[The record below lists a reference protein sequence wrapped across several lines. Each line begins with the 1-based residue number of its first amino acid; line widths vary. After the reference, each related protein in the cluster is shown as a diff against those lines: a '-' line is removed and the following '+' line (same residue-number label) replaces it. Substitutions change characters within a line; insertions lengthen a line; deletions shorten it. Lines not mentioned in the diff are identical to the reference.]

1 MHRTSNA
8 PAGSG
13 EGAVDCQPGGDRT
26 QQSATPSENPAR
38 PVFVIR
44 LEPLPG
50 IDGTL
55 ALREA
60 LKRLRRNHG
69 LRCLACTEEAGR

>member
-1 MHRTSNA
+1 MPEKSNA
-8 PAGSG
+8 PAWDR
-13 EGAVDCQPGGDRT
+13 GAADRKPGGYGS
-26 QQSATPSENPAR
+26 QHSPSGADFPAAR
-38 PVFVIR
+38 PVFVLK

-50 IDGTL
+50 IDGHK

-69 LRCLACTEEAGR
+69 LRCLACIEEAGR

>member
-1 MHRTSNA
+1 MKT
-8 PAGSG
+8 PA
-13 EGAVDCQPGGDRT
+13 PGGNRERAAEVKA
-26 QQSATPSENPAR
+26 QSQDTAALPEKPAR
-38 PVFVIR
+38 PVFVLR

-50 IDGTL
+50 IDGHK

-69 LRCLACTEEAGR
+69 LACRACHEEAGR

>member
-1 MHRTSNA
+1 MET
-8 PAGSG
+8 PA
-13 EGAVDCQPGGDRT
+13 PGGNRERAAVVDTR
-26 QQSATPSENPAR
+26 SEYTAALLEEPAR
-38 PVFVIR
+38 PTFVLR

-50 IDGTL
+50 IDGHK

-69 LRCLACTEEAGR
+69 LVCRACHEEGGR